1 MKITFLG
8 TGTSYGVPVIG
19 CECNVCK
26 STSPRNKRLRSSV
39 LISVDNKNIL
49 IDTTPDIRTQL
60 LKTQTKHLDAILFTH
75 YHADHIL
82 GLDDVRI
89 FNRIH
94 KSTIPCF
101 ALNNTIETIK
111 SIFGYAFD
119 PKTPEGG
126 GLPKLT
132 LHAIDAPFEL
142 FEKTVTP
149 IHILHGQLP
158 IIGFKWDNFAY
169 VTDCSFMPEESK
181 KLLYKIDTLVLNGL
195 RYRPH
200 ITHYS
205 ITESLEVIREIQPRR
220 AYLTHISHDVDHE
233 NLEIELPDN
242 VKIAYDDLSLEITS

>member
-19 CECNVCK
+19 CECAICQ
-26 STSPRNKRLRSSV
+26 STSPRNKRLRSSL
-39 LISVDNKNIL
+39 LISIDNKNIL

-89 FNRIH
+89 FNRIQ
-94 KSTIPCF
+94 KETIPCF
-101 ALNNTIETIK
+101 ALNNTIETIQ

-132 LHAIDAPFEL
+132 LHTIDKPFDL
-142 FEKTVTP
+142 FGKTVTP
-149 IHILHGQLP
+149 VHVLHGKLP
-158 IIGFKWDNFAY
+158 IIGFKWNNFAY

-200 ITHYS
+200 STHFS
-205 ITESLEVIREIQPRR
+205 IGESLEIIKEIQPKR
-220 AYLTHISHDVDHE
+220 AYLTHLSHDVDHE
-233 NLEIELPDN
+233 NLEIKLPDN
-242 VKIAYDDLSLEITS
+242 VQIAYDNLSLKIQD